1 MKVKLL
7 GIKGY
12 NYMKDGVQKTGI
24 TLAVQSTEL
33 LAEDDGNGNFAF
45 GYWVDTVFLPRHLY
59 SKVSASDLQ
68 QFIGREINLTYEK
81 RLGDRYERLT
91 DIVPTEEA

>member
-12 NYMKDGVQKTGI
+12 NYTKDGVQKTGI

-33 LAEDDGNGNFAF
+33 LAEDDGNGNFSF
-45 GYWVDTVFLPRHLY
+45 GYWVDTVFLPRLLTT
-59 SKVSASDLQ
+59 KISASDLQ
-68 QFIGREINLTYEK
+68 QYLGRDIELIYEK

-91 DIVPTEEA
+91 DIKIQDE